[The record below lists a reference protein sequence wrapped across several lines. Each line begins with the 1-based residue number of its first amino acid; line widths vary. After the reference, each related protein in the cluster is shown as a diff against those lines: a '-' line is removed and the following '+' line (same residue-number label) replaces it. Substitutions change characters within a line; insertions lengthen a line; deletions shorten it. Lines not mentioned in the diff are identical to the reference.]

1 MALWKSLHLWQKII
15 FGMVLGVIVGAI
27 LSPDAGIVA
36 PPAEGEAS
44 LAESFKPIGTL
55 FIKMIKMLVVP
66 LIFFSLVSGVTS
78 MRDPKIMGR
87 VGLKAFGVYMITTV
101 FAIAIGLLA
110 GYVVQ
115 PGVGVEI
122 VVENTTVAKDPPT
135 FVSMI
140 LGLIPTN
147 PIEALAEGKILQII
161 FFSIMCGVSLV
172 LIGEKADRIIEINE
186 SLSEMMFKM
195 THIVMAYAPIGVFG
209 LMVWITGTQGVEV
222 LLSLGKLVIA
232 FMIGLVI
239 HIVFVYGTAIKFILK
254 LNPIRF
260 IQNIGNALA
269 VAFSTSS
276 SSATLPVTMEV
287 AEENLGVSNES
298 ASFVLPLGATI
309 NMDGTALYQGVC
321 VMFVAQA
328 MQIDLSMA
336 DWITVIMTSTLAS
349 IGVAGIPGAGIVML
363 GMVLSSVGLPVE
375 AVAIIIGVDRL
386 LDMMRTT
393 INVTGDSFVCTLVD
407 KTEGKFNEKI
417 FYQENKE

>member
-1 MALWKSLHLWQKII
+1 MI
-15 FGMVLGVIVGAI
+15 LGIIVGAI
-27 LSPDAGIVA
+27 LSPDAGIIA
-36 PPAEGEAS
+36 PPVDGETP

-55 FIKMIKMLVVP
+55 FINMIKMLVVP
-66 LIFFSLVSGVTS
+66 LIFFSLISGVTS
-78 MRDPKIMGR
+78 MRDPKVMGR

-101 FAIAIGLLA
+101 FAIAIGLFA
-110 GYVVQ
+110 GYIIQ
-115 PGVGVEI
+115 PGAGVEI
-122 VVENTTVAKDPPT
+122 VVETKAVAKDPPS
-135 FVSMI
+135 FVNMI
-140 LGLIPTN
+140 LSLVPTN

-161 FFSIMCGVSLV
+161 FFSIMCGISLV
-172 LIGEKADRIIEINE
+172 LIGKKADKIIEINE

-209 LMVWITGTQGVEV
+209 LMVWITGTQGIEV

-232 FMIGLVI
+232 FMIGLLI
-239 HIVFVYGTAIKFILK
+239 HIIFVYGTAIKVILK
-254 LNPIRF
+254 LSPIRF

-375 AVAIIIGVDRL
+375 AVAIIIGVDRI
-386 LDMMRTT
+386 LDMMRTA

-407 KTEGKFNEKI
+407 KSEGKFNEKI